1 MFLLTALAIG
11 MVATVVV
18 GAGQG
23 PGGGTDRLT
32 TDLLK
37 GLELRSIGPGI
48 ATGRIS
54 DIAIDAKNPSVWY
67 IASSFGGLWKTTNRG
82 VTFNPIFDD
91 GGSFTLCCVVIDPR
105 NSDTVWLG
113 TGEHNSQRSAHF
125 GDGIYKSIDAGK
137 TWKRM
142 GLASSEHI
150 GRIAI
155 DPRNTNVVYVAAQ
168 GPLWSS
174 GGERGLYKTIDGGAT
189 WTAVLTISPD
199 TGITDVVLDTRN
211 PDIVIAAAYQR
222 RRAVGQMIGGGPE
235 GGIFKSTNAGKT
247 FTRLTKGLPK
257 DDMGRVGLAIDGRK
271 TPATLLAI
279 VDAKRDES
287 GFYRS
292 DDLGATWARI
302 GHMTP
307 PAGRG
312 GGGGGGAATPAV
324 PAGAPAGAQA
334 AAAPAGVA
342 AAGGRAGAGRG
353 AGAAATPA
361 GAPAAGAPA
370 AAPAGAQ
377 AAAAPAGGGRA
388 AAGAQAA
395 AAPAAGQTAPARD
408 DWYRNGG
415 AQYYHKLFVDPWRP
429 DTIYSINVSMERST
443 DGGKNWS
450 QTGWEST
457 GVHVDHHV
465 LTFDPSDKRHMLLGN
480 DGGVYESYDEGTT
493 WRFFTNLPVS
503 QYYRV
508 STDNSKPFYRVC
520 GGTQDNWSHCGPSRS
535 LNRWGIRTSDWF
547 IVAGGDGFQSRND
560 PEDPNTVY
568 ASSQDGGVSRYD
580 VSTGVSKGIRP
591 PQSRGAGRGGGGGDD
606 AMPSGLPQAGQPGAA
621 AAGGQPP
628 PAGQPGAAAAGGA
641 QAGGAQAAGRGQAA
655 AQAPAGGR
663 GQAGGRAG
671 AGGAGAGDR
680 ANWDA
685 PYIISPHSAKR
696 LYWASNK
703 LYRTDDRGDTWTAV
717 SGDLSRN
724 LNRDEI
730 PIMGKLWPT
739 DSIARNTST
748 TALSNIVSLDE
759 SPLFE
764 GLIYAGTDDG
774 LVQAT
779 EDGGKNWRK
788 VEQFPGVPQW
798 TYVSDVFASPRDA
811 NVVFVTLNNWQ
822 RGDYKP
828 YVVRSSDRGRTWTN
842 ITGDIPDR
850 HDVWSIIQDHVNG
863 DLLFAGTEFGLFV
876 TVDGG
881 RHWAQMKGGLPVIQ
895 VRDMTV
901 QRRENDLVLAT
912 FGRGFYILDDYSA
925 LRGLSAKTLADDA
938 SLMPLRDAYSYSQ
951 TGMAPAGTAGIGSMS
966 GNWTTPNPPFGAVFT
981 YNVSKDMPADAK
993 LVLTITDDTG
1003 KQVRRIDLE
1012 KTAGLRRVVWNLRG
1026 DAAAAPARPG
1036 DVETTDGD
1044 GQQPPPPVAA
1054 GQTAGPA
1061 GGRGQAA
1068 GQAGGRGQAG
1078 GQAGAPGAAAQAPGG
1093 FGGGRGG
1100 GGAPLTAAGRY
1111 QAVLGKMVG
1120 DQVTAIGTPQ
1130 SFFIVVIPQ

>member
-1 MFLLTALAIG
+1 MFLITALAIG
-11 MVATVVV
+11 VVATVVV

-48 ATGRIS
+48 ATGRIA

-67 IASSFGGLWKTTNRG
+67 VASAFGGLWKTTNRG

-91 GGSFTLCCVVIDPR
+91 GGSFTLCCVVIDPK
-105 NSDTVWLG
+105 NSDIVWLG

-125 GDGIYKSIDAGK
+125 GDGVYKSIDAGK

-142 GLASSEHI
+142 GLVSSEHI

-155 DPRNTNVVYVAAQ
+155 DTRNTNVVYVASQ

-174 GGERGLYKTIDGGAT
+174 GGERGLYKTADGGGT

-199 TGITDVVLDTRN
+199 TGISDVILDTRN
-211 PDIVIAAAYQR
+211 PDIVIASAYQR

-247 FTRLTKGLPK
+247 FTKLTKGLPK
-257 DDMGRVGLAIDGRK
+257 GDMGRVGLAIDGRK
-271 TPATLLAI
+271 TPAMLFAI
-279 VDAKRDES
+279 VDAKRDEA

-312 GGGGGGAATPAV
+312 GGGGG
-324 PAGAPAGAQA
+324 AGA
-334 AAAPAGVA
+334 
-342 AAGGRAGAGRG
+342 
-353 AGAAATPA
+353 AGAAA
-361 GAPAAGAPA
+361 
-370 AAPAGAQ
+370 
-377 AAAAPAGGGRA
+377 
-388 AAGAQAA
+388 
-395 AAPAAGQTAPARD
+395 AGQATPARD
-408 DWYRNGG
+408 DWYRGGG

-429 DTIYSINVSMERST
+429 DTIYSVNVNFERST
-443 DGGKNWS
+443 DGGKNWLR
-450 QTGWEST
+450 TNWENT

-465 LTFDPSDKRHMLLGN
+465 IVFDPADKRHMLIGN

-493 WRFFTNLPVS
+493 WRFFTNLPIT

-520 GGTQDNWSHCGPSRS
+520 GGAQDNWSHCGPSRT

-547 IVAGGDGFQSRND
+547 VVGGGDGFQTRND
-560 PEDPNTVY
+560 PEDPNIVY
-568 ASSQDGGVSRYD
+568 ASSQDGNVTRLD
-580 VSTGVSKGIRP
+580 LSTGQSKSIRP
-591 PQSRGAGRGGGGGDD
+591 PQSRSAGRGGSGGGDD
-606 AMPSGLPQAGQPGAA
+606 ALPSGQ
-621 AAGGQPP
+621 P

-641 QAGGAQAAGRGQAA
+641 QGAGQA
-655 AQAPAGGR
+655 QAGGR
-663 GQAGGRAG
+663 GQGGGRGG
-671 AGGAGAGDR
+671 AAGAGAGDR

-685 PYIISPHSAKR
+685 PYIVSPHSPKR
-696 LYWASNK
+696 IYWASNK
-703 LYRTDDRGDTWTAV
+703 LYRSDDRGDTWTAV
-717 SGDLSRN
+717 GGDLSRN
-724 LNRDEI
+724 LNREEI

-739 DSIARNTST
+739 DSIARNTSS

-759 SPLFE
+759 SPLLE
-764 GLIYAGTDDG
+764 GLIYVGTDDG
-774 LVQAT
+774 LVQVT
-779 EDGGKNWRK
+779 EDSGKNWRK
-788 VEQFPGVPQW
+788 IEQFPGVPQW
-798 TYVSDVFASPRDA
+798 SYVSDVFASPRDS

-828 YVVRSSDRGRTWTN
+828 YVLKSIDRGRTWTS
-842 ITGDIPDR
+842 ITGDLPDR

-881 RHWAQMKGGLPVIQ
+881 RHWAQFKAGIPVAQ

-901 QRRENDLVLAT
+901 QRRENDLVLGT

-925 LRGLSAKTLADDA
+925 LRDVNAKTLAEDA
-938 SLMPLRDAYSYSQ
+938 HLFPLRDAYSYSQ
-951 TGMAPAGTAGIGSMS
+951 TGMAPAGTAAIGSMS

-981 YNVSKDMPADAK
+981 YNVSKDMAADAK
-993 LVLTITDDTG
+993 MVLTITDDAG
-1003 KQVRRIDLE
+1003 RQVRRIDLE

-1026 DAAAAPARPG
+1026 DVAAAPARPG

-1044 GQQPPPPVAA
+1044 SQQPPPAGAGQAA
-1054 GQTAGPA
+1054 GQA

-1078 GQAGAPGAAAQAPGG
+1078 GQAGAPGAAAQAPAG

-1100 GGAPLTAAGRY
+1100 GAPLAAAGRY

-1120 DQVTAIGTPQ
+1120 DKVTAVGAPQ
-1130 SFFIVVIPQ
+1130 SFFVVVIPQ

>member
-1 MFLLTALAIG
+1 MRRLFLFTALAIG
-11 MVATVVV
+11 VIATVVV
-18 GAGQG
+18 AAGQV
-23 PGGGTDRLT
+23 PATGTDRVT

-37 GLELRSIGPGI
+37 SFELRSIGPGI
-48 ATGRIS
+48 STGRIA

-67 IASSFGGLWKTTNRG
+67 IASAFGGLWKTTNRG
-82 VTFNPIFDD
+82 ITFNPIFDD
-91 GGSFTLCCVVIDPR
+91 GGAFTLCCVVIDPK
-105 NSDTVWLG
+105 NSDVVWLG
-113 TGEHNSQRSAHF
+113 TGEHNSQRAAHF
-125 GDGIYKSIDAGK
+125 GDGVYKSTDAGN

-150 GRIAI
+150 GQIAI
-155 DPRNTNVVYVAAQ
+155 DPRNTNVVYVASQ
-168 GPLWSS
+168 GPLWSA
-174 GGERGLYKTIDGGAT
+174 GGERGLYKTTDGGAT
-189 WTAVLTISPD
+189 WTAILTISPD
-199 TGITDVVLDTRN
+199 TGVSEVILDTKN
-211 PDIVIAAAYQR
+211 PDIVIASAYQR

-247 FTRLTKGLPK
+247 FTKLTKGLPTG
-257 DDMGRVGLAIDGRK
+257 DMGRVGLAIDGRK
-271 TPATLLAI
+271 TPATLFAL
-279 VDAKRDES
+279 VDAKREEA

-292 DDLGATWARI
+292 DDLGASWTRI
-302 GHMTP
+302 GHLAP
-307 PAGRG
+307 SAGRG
-312 GGGGGGAATPAV
+312 GSGGRAAAAAATPA
-324 PAGAPAGAQA
+324 GAPA
-334 AAAPAGVA
+334 AAAPAGAAVA
-342 AAGGRAGAGRG
+342 SGRAGAGRG
-353 AGAAATPA
+353 AGAAVPA
-361 GAPAAGAPA
+361 VPA
-370 AAPAGAQ
+370 
-377 AAAAPAGGGRA
+377 GGRA

-395 AAPAAGQTAPARD
+395 ATPAAGQATPARE
-408 DWYRNGG
+408 DWYRGASG
-415 AQYYHKLFVDPWRP
+415 AQYYQKLFVDPWRP
-429 DTIYSINVSMERST
+429 DTIYSINVNMERST

-450 QTGWEST
+450 QTSWEST

-493 WRFFTNLPVS
+493 WRFFTNLPVT

-508 STDNSKPFYRVC
+508 STDNSTPFYRVC

-535 LNRWGIRTSDWF
+535 LNRWGVRTSDWF

-560 PEDPNTVY
+560 PEDPNTIY

-580 VSTGVSKGIRP
+580 VSTGVSKSIRP
-591 PQSRGAGRGGGGGDD
+591 PQSRGAGRGQGGGDD
-606 AMPSGLPQAGQPGAA
+606 AMGGGL
-621 AAGGQPP
+621 P
-628 PAGQPGAAAAGGA
+628 PAGQPAGAAAPAGGA
-641 QAGGAQAAGRGQAA
+641 PGG

-663 GQAGGRAG
+663 GQGAGRG
-671 AGGAGAGDR
+671 AGGGRGAAAGDR

-685 PYIISPHSAKR
+685 PYIISPHSSKR

-703 LYRTDDRGDTWTAV
+703 LYRSDDRGDTWTAV
-717 SGDLSRN
+717 SGDLSRSLN
-724 LNRDEI
+724 LDEI
-730 PIMGKLWPT
+730 PIMGKLWPA
-739 DSIARNTST
+739 DSIARNASS

-774 LVQAT
+774 LVQVT
-779 EDGGKNWRK
+779 EDGGKIWRK

-798 TYVSDVFASPRDA
+798 TYVSDVFASPRDS

-828 YVVRSSDRGRTWTN
+828 YVVKSTDRGRTWTN
-842 ITGDIPDR
+842 ITGDLPDR

-863 DLLFAGTEFGLFV
+863 DLMFAGTEFGLFV

-881 RHWAQMKGGLPVIQ
+881 RHWAQMKGGMPIIQ

-925 LRGLSAKTLADDA
+925 LRDVSAKSLAEDA
-938 SLMPLRDAYSYSQ
+938 RLFPLRNAYSFSQ
-951 TGMAPAGTAGIGSMS
+951 TGMAPAGTAGLGSMS

-981 YNVSKDMPADAK
+981 YNVGKELPADAK
-993 LVLTITDDTG
+993 LVLTISDETG
-1003 KQVRRIDLE
+1003 KQVRRLDLE
-1012 KTAGLRRVVWNLRG
+1012 KTVGLRRVVWNLRG
-1026 DAAAAPARPG
+1026 DAATAPARPG
-1036 DVETTDGD
+1036 DVGTTDGD
-1044 GQQPPPPVAA
+1044 GQQPPPPA
-1054 GQTAGPA
+1054 TT
-1061 GGRGQAA
+1061 GQAA
-1068 GQAGGRGQAG
+1068 GQAGGRGQAPAAQAGGRG
-1078 GQAGAPGAAAQAPGG
+1078 GQAGAPTAAPQQGAGG

-1100 GGAPLTAAGRY
+1100 GAPLAPAGRY